1 MKWLHVL
8 CHTCAQSSL
17 LPRGRTKQGE
27 RRGRACW
34 KPPPRQFQPLLLSVQ
49 TRAGPLWPYICIKGW
64 VTSPASGSV
73 LFSTTSTFFI
83 VHWWHVRNVMANSPR
98 SLGPSFLPSLTP
110 WETQRQFG
118 SCSALKTH
126 SDMDQ
131 PALHPNLL
139 VSWTEFQG
147 EERRFWHRRSS
158 L

>member
-1 MKWLHVL
+1 MFELKSGFMCYVIPA
-8 CHTCAQSSL
+8 AQSSL

-27 RRGRACW
+27 KAS
-34 KPPPRQFQPLLLSVQ
+34 PRWFEPLLLSVQ
-49 TRAGPLWPYICIKGW
+49 TRAGPLWPYMEGW
-64 VTSPASGSV
+64 MTSPASGAV

-83 VHWWHVRNVMANSPR
+83 VHWWHVWNVMANSPR

-110 WETQRQFG
+110 WETQQQQFG

-131 PALHPNLL
+131 PVLHPNLS
-139 VSWTEFQG
+139 VSWTEFQ
-147 EERRFWHRRSS
+147 EKTSR